1 MNLETL
7 SGSSTRGC
15 DTESFSHIAP
25 ISLFFIHLYFKN
37 YNEIYEGLIKKSHWW
52 GLHSLNLEFF
62 LVLNFGIFFL
72 ALLDESIPFLMPQIA
87 IQDSVTTLIALSSAC
102 VSIWEV
108 IWEIGILFS
117 NISIRDL
124 FRNFNFR
131 LFYSSDSLSSLSHEC
146 CWFQLFVIFDLVF
159 INLAVFFWM
168 ITNRQQSYWNVVI
181 IWTHSK

>member
-1 MNLETL
+1 MR
-7 SGSSTRGC
+7 SSFNK
-15 DTESFSHIAP
+15 SWI
-25 ISLFFIHLYFKN
+25 LFL
-37 YNEIYEGLIKKSHWW
+37 GLNS
-52 GLHSLNLEFF
+52 
-62 LVLNFGIFFL
+62 GIFFL
-72 ALLDESIPFLMPQIA
+72 DFKRFMVNPSLSLRPQTA
-87 IQDSVTTLIALSSAC
+87 VQNSVTTLIALSSAC